1 MKKTL
6 IALAAVA
13 ATSAFAQSTATIDG
27 AFRIGYKSDK
37 ASVKSIT
44 PDQGSGNAINVKVT
58 EDLGGGLKATA
69 MTQLRFDASNGAL
82 RNESGAT
89 GNAAGFHLAAV
100 GIEGGFGGVQF
111 GRIGF
116 DQMWGFNPFGSNGA
130 HVNPTTYAGATQNG
144 QFRYTSPSFNGFKAV
159 LGGAL
164 KANTN
169 GTAGSNADSTHV
181 LLTYANGPVSVA
193 YVSEKVVGLA
203 PAAISETVSA
213 TNTAAVI
220 AANVAAR
227 DNGVKISA
235 FGASYD
241 LGVAKLMLISGNQKD
256 AVNGTEL
263 AKGTSVSASIPFG
276 AFTGKVGYLND
287 QLSTKDKTSVGVDYA
302 LSKRTTLEANTYKVK
317 GDANQTYWAGVRHSF

>member
-6 IALAAVA
+6 IALAVVA
-13 ATSAFAQSTATIDG
+13 ASGAAFAQSTATIDG
-27 AFRIGYKSDK
+27 AFRIGYKSDA
-37 ASVKSIT
+37 ASLKSIT

-82 RNESGAT
+82 RNESGVT
-89 GNAAGFHLAAV
+89 GDKAGFHLAAV

-116 DQMWGFNPFGSNGA
+116 DQVWGFNPFGSNGA

-203 PAAISETVSA
+203 PAALA
-213 TNTAAVI
+213 TSPTAAATAAV
-220 AANVAAR
+220 V
-227 DNGVKISA
+227 NGVKISS

>member
-1 MKKTL
+1 M
-6 IALAAVA
+6 A
-13 ATSAFAQSTATIDG
+13 ATASFAQSTATIDG
-27 AFRIGYKSDK
+27 AFRIGYKSDS
-37 ASVKSIT
+37 ASLKSIT
-44 PDQGSGNAINVKVT
+44 PDQSSGNVINVKVT

-69 MTQLRFDASNGAL
+69 STQLRFDASNGAL

-89 GNAAGFHLAAV
+89 GDKAGFHLAAV

-144 QFRYTSPSFNGFKAV
+144 QFRYTSPAFNGFKVV

-164 KANTN
+164 KANN
-169 GTAGSNADSTHV
+169 NANIAGATAAAANADSTHF
-181 LLTYANGPVSVA
+181 LATYANGPVSVA
-193 YVSEKVVGLA
+193 YVNEKVVGYA
-203 PAAISETVSA
+203 PAALTSA
-213 TNTAAVI
+213 STAAGI
-220 AANVAAR
+220 AAVQ
-227 DNGVKISA
+227 NGVKISA

-256 AVNGTEL
+256 AVNGTML
-263 AKGTSVSASIPFG
+263 AKGTSVSAAIPFG

-287 QLSTKDKTSVGVDYA
+287 QLSTKDKTSIGVDYA

-317 GDANQTYWAGVRHSF
+317 GDANQTYWAGVKHSF